1 VLKYVVGC
9 DLFLRYPMK
18 HEGQLSDMRSKAVC
32 NATLHKHGIW
42 RSLQGYVRDNAFD
55 PRRWVAPGQIS
66 LRPFPCNCGI
76 ETAFVPSHRRY
87 IRDDPSF
94 FVGKPC
100 DRGHRWMCS
109 KTISDCVEA
118 LVGAYYVGGG
128 IAAALWVMRW
138 FGIDI
143 KCDMKLLQE
152 VKFNASHLCSLS
164 KINDIEELEAKLKYN
179 FSVKGLLLEAIT
191 HPSLQELGVDYCY
204 QRLEF
209 LGDSVLDLLLTR
221 HLYATHTDVDPG
233 ELTDLRSALVSNE
246 NFAQAVVRNNIHSHL
261 QHGSGILLEQITEY
275 VRSNLECQG
284 KESEFLQHTTCKVP
298 KVLGDIMESIAG
310 AVFIDTDFN
319 VDMVWEIFEPLLS
332 PLITPDKLAL
342 PPYREL
348 LELCSHIGCFLNS
361 KCTSKGEEVIIEM
374 SLQLRDELLV
384 AQGHDRNKKRA
395 KAKAASRIL
404 ADLKVRICKKKQK
417 VYTHMGL
424 ASAS

>member
-204 QRLEF
+204 QV
-209 LGDSVLDLLLTR
+209 S
-221 HLYATHTDVDPG
+221 AT
-233 ELTDLRSALVSNE
+233 E
-246 NFAQAVVRNNIHSHL
+246 
-261 QHGSGILLEQITEY
+261 
-275 VRSNLECQG
+275 
-284 KESEFLQHTTCKVP
+284 
-298 KVLGDIMESIAG
+298 
-310 AVFIDTDFN
+310 
-319 VDMVWEIFEPLLS
+319 
-332 PLITPDKLAL
+332 
-342 PPYREL
+342 
-348 LELCSHIGCFLNS
+348 
-361 KCTSKGEEVIIEM
+361 
-374 SLQLRDELLV
+374 
-384 AQGHDRNKKRA
+384 
-395 KAKAASRIL
+395 
-404 ADLKVRICKKKQK
+404 
-417 VYTHMGL
+417 
-424 ASAS
+424 